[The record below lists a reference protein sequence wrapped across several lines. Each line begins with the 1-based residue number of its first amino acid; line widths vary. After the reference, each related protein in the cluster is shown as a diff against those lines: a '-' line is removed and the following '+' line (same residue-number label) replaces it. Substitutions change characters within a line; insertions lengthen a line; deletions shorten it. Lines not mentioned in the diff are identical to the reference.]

1 MPLLSA
7 GQKKRLQIHPAGLL
21 ITLLSFGAW
30 VVALGGVG
38 GATQNCVNGGYVGA
52 AGSPSVQCA
61 KTYQWEWWGLWFEGC
76 LLVALFVSAF
86 FEAFNKGKQVFIS
99 YFILC
104 TMTLMMGAHNF
115 ITTSLVGTVNFQV
128 KDKQQARERAWCAV
142 GGGVCEGSGVRA
154 RGAWA
159 WVGGAARAAARAP
172 RHAAHGAAATPA
184 RTPSV
189 PRAAPLPQ
197 TSLRCARG
205 ALARAFKPQAPGRA
219 RMHMPLP
226 HLHTHPHHTHTHTL
240 LTHSPS
246 APRTRTTRARAGC
259 EQRGR
264 GWIHHP
270 VHLQLLLAHHSR
282 L

>member
-38 GATQNCVNGGYVGA
+38 GATQNCVNGGYT
-52 AGSPSVQCA
+52 STTSSQSVQCA

-115 ITTSLVGTVNFQV
+115 ITTSLVGTANFQV
-128 KDKQQARERAWCAV
+128 KDKQQARGARARERAQARV
-142 GGGVCEGSGVRA
+142 AFGVRA
-154 RGAWA
+154 R
-159 WVGGAARAAARAP
+159 
-172 RHAAHGAAATPA
+172 
-184 RTPSV
+184 
-189 PRAAPLPQ
+189 
-197 TSLRCARG
+197 
-205 ALARAFKPQAPGRA
+205 AL
-219 RMHMPLP
+219 
-226 HLHTHPHHTHTHTL
+226 
-240 LTHSPS
+240 
-246 APRTRTTRARAGC
+246 TRARLSDPRCGACIAARRAGTHARC
-259 EQRGR
+259 CRHAVASLRAGVRVRGSANVSPAPR
-264 GWIHHP
+264 G
-270 VHLQLLLAHHSR
+270 VLSNRKRAL
-282 L
+282 